1 MKITKSGKKAFAVIM
16 AFFTVISCSRKKD
29 NTAEGKILAWKSK
42 LIITSEPDKND
53 SIEFGQKKYR
63 IESLSSGNSFF
74 NYSEEI
80 YLSEKTVL
88 SLETDDLDDIN
99 EYLIK
104 LSDLEKCSITLDFFE
119 NDFYYKWGS
128 DKKNYIEP
136 EKAKKILMDFYD
148 GKSAGDICDDFSK
161 NIKI

>member
-1 MKITKSGKKAFAVIM
+1 M
-16 AFFTVISCSRKKD
+16 
-29 NTAEGKILAWKSK
+29 
-42 LIITSEPDKND
+42 
-53 SIEFGQKKYR
+53 
-63 IESLSSGNSFF
+63 
-74 NYSEEI
+74 
-80 YLSEKTVL
+80 
-88 SLETDDLDDIN
+88 ETDDLDDIN

-128 DKKNYIEP
+128 GKKNYIEP

-148 GKSAGDICDDFSK
+148 GKSVGDICDDFSK